1 MARLPVSRVV
11 DVTLSKLDRFAT
23 RQGFGVP
30 LVITSVAQANKVDA
44 TTRTKVYGSMEE
56 VAADFTASTEAYK
69 AALAMFSQNPRPR
82 QIKIGYIAPGTF
94 AASPAPLIADEL
106 DALYGFDPDWYW
118 VTFTKEFRDKPV
130 LDDAFAWVDGKRR
143 HMHVDSNDVKMED
156 ASDTTNVAARNKLKR
171 TRTGI
176 FYHTDATAYA
186 AAALIGFCARRD
198 FDRPNDAYTAKFKKL
213 IGIGPI
219 NKGSAA
225 VQAVTGFIPAIG
237 LDSAQGHYANT
248 YVNIGGLDMVVEGSM
263 LDGGFIDELHAA
275 DWIIARTE
283 EEMLSALA
291 NNARIA
297 YTNKGIQILVS
308 AVETVLNRARVAGLI
323 AETTDPETGDLLPEY
338 EISVE
343 RVENIPATQ
352 RRQRIAPVIDAKFRY
367 AGAVHYTSARFTM
380 AF

>member
-30 LVITSVAQANKVDA
+30 IIITSVAQANKVDA

-56 VAADFTASTEAYK
+56 VASDHPSSTEAYK

-94 AASPAPLIADEL
+94 AGTPSPTIQAEL
-106 DALYGFDPDWYW
+106 DVLYGFDPDWYW
-118 VTFTKEFRDKPV
+118 ITFTKEFRDKAV

-143 HMHVDSNDVKMED
+143 HLHIESNAVETES
-156 ASDTTNVAARNKLKR
+156 ASDTASVAARNKLKR
-171 TRTGI
+171 ARTGV
-176 FYHTDATAYA
+176 FYHTDAALYPA
-186 AAALIGFCARRD
+186 SALIGFCARRD
-198 FDRPNDAYTAKFKKL
+198 FDRPDDAYTAKFKRL
-213 IGIGPI
+213 IGISTI

-248 YVNIGGLDMVVEGSM
+248 YVNIGGLDMVVEGSL
-263 LDGGFIDELHAA
+263 LDGSFIDELHAA

-283 EEMLSALA
+283 EAMLSALA

-308 AVETVLNRARVAGLI
+308 AVEGVMNRARVAGLI
-323 AETTDPETGDLLPEY
+323 AEYTDDSTGDLLPEY

-343 RVENIPATQ
+343 RVESIPASQ
-352 RRQRIAPVIDAKFRY
+352 RRQRIAPVIDCKFRY